1 MTDFERSLATALR
14 DAAEEISMT
23 TDQQR
28 AAEEL
33 RTRLDESD
41 RRRRRRTWAVAIAAA
56 AAVALAVVG
65 VRALMPAAPVDTRP
79 LAPSVSPTPAPTPS
93 PTPSPTRYA
102 AAFTSRG
109 FEVPF
114 TATVP
119 DWVAEFMPG
128 PISSAA
134 RHVTWNRCP
143 GGDECIGLSVSRFT
157 AVPVDTTS
165 STTRPIASYDA
176 YVKHLTSLGKKPG
189 VTVTAK
195 KATTVDGRPATV
207 FSFTTTEDL
216 PDMLGCET
224 AVIGGDNCWTLAA
237 GVPTRVAAIDT
248 GGVPV
253 VVLTRTPDGNPDR
266 DAWLGQ
272 FDGFLSSIRFR

>member
-1 MTDFERSLATALR
+1 MTDLEQTLALALR
-14 DAAEEISMT
+14 GEAEEISMS

-41 RRRRRRTWAVAIAAA
+41 RRRRRRTWAVGLVAA

-65 VRALMPAAPVDTRP
+65 VRVLASAPAADPRP
-79 LAPSVSPTPAPTPS
+79 LGPSPS
-93 PTPSPTRYA
+93 QSATPTPSPTRYA
-102 AAFTSRG
+102 AAFTSTG

-128 PISSAA
+128 PISEKA

-157 AVPVDTTS
+157 AVPLDTTS
-165 STTRPIASYDA
+165 SKTRPITSYDA
-176 YVKHLTSLGKKPG
+176 YVKHLISLGKRPG
-189 VTVTAK
+189 VTVTEKTAMTIAGK
-195 KATTVDGRPATV
+195 PATV
-207 FSFTTTEDL
+207 VSFTSTEDL
-216 PDMLGCET
+216 PDVLGCET
-224 AVIGGDNCWTLAA
+224 PVIGGDNCWTLAA
-237 GVPTRVAAIDT
+237 AVPTRVAAIDT

-253 VVLTRTPDGNPDR
+253 VVLTRTPEGNPDGA
-266 DAWLGQ
+266 DWLAQ
-272 FDGFLSSIRFR
+272 FDGFLKSLRFR

>member
-14 DAAEEISMT
+14 GEAEEISMT

-56 AAVALAVVG
+56 AAVALVVVG

-143 GGDECIGLSVSRFT
+143 GGDECIGLSVTRFI
-157 AVPVDTTS
+157 ALPIDDTS
-165 STTRPIASYDA
+165 SATTPITTYEKYVAYLDA
-176 YVKHLTSLGKKPG
+176 LGKREG
-189 VTVTAK
+189 VTVTQRA
-195 KATTVDGRPATV
+195 ATTVDGRPATM
-207 FSFTTTEDL
+207 FGFTTTIDQ
-216 PDMLGCET
+216 PDMLGCEDRI
-224 AVIGGDNCWTLAA
+224 VNPDNCWSLAID
-237 GVPTRVAAIDT
+237 VPTRVVAVDI
-248 GGVPV
+248 GGRPV
-253 VVLTRTPDGNPDR
+253 TVLTRTPQSNPDR
-266 DAWLGQ
+266 ENWLGQ